1 MKLISTTSLI
11 VILAFMFQFANAQ
24 KKGTFERSLF
34 IEEFTTESCGY
45 CPAAAQRIEK
55 AIEECNDPN
64 RVIWICHHAG
74 FGTDWLTVSP
84 ESTGLLWF
92 YGGST
97 FAPAVMWD
105 RTKITGTVPVMG
117 VASSV
122 ATIKNTINN
131 RLDTPAPMS
140 ISIVGSSFN
149 EISRELSIKVSG
161 EFGETLEGDIMLNVY
176 LSEDSIKAHNQSGG
190 IPSATAWIHH
200 NVLRHVV
207 TSTWGEIIEN
217 TVEGATFEKTYSV
230 IIPDKYSTGANDVDI
245 NLDNFKLVAFVSRY
259 DSSDRNN
266 CEVFN
271 ATQSFIKDLS
281 SLVELH
287 GVCIFGL
294 EGAEYTLTGAGI
306 YVPGTEVTV
315 SASAT
320 YEGKELPFIYWGDVD
335 GIEMSNKNSYTFNAV
350 GSHILYAY
358 FGKPSGV
365 ENKITDMVKIYPNPA
380 KNSISI
386 NGDYNNL
393 EMYNSVGKLV
403 LSSSYNNNIDITT
416 LSNGVYI
423 IKVSG
428 DNGTQVER
436 IVIKK

>member
-1 MKLISTTSLI
+1 MKLISTTSLLF
-11 VILAFMFQFANAQ
+11 ILAFMFQTANAQ
-24 KKGTFERSLF
+24 KKGTFERTLF
-34 IEEFTTESCGY
+34 IEEFTTESCGS
-45 CPAAAQRIEK
+45 CPSAAQRIEK
-55 AIEECNDPN
+55 AIEECNDPD
-64 RVIWICHHAG
+64 RVVWICHHAG

-92 YGGST
+92 YGGGT
-97 FAPAVMWD
+97 YAPAVMWD
-105 RTKITGTVPVMG
+105 RTKIAGTVPVMG
-117 VASSV
+117 VSSSV
-122 ATIKNTINN
+122 VTIKNTINT

-140 ISIVGSSFN
+140 ISLTGSSFN
-149 EISRELSIKVSG
+149 ETSRELSIKVSG

-176 LSEDSIKAHNQSGG
+176 LSEDNIKAHNQTGG
-190 IPSATAWIHH
+190 IPSPTTWIHH

-207 TSTWGEIIEN
+207 TSTWGEILEN

-230 IIPDKYSTGANDVDI
+230 IIPDKYSTGANDVDV
-245 NLDNFKLVAFVSRY
+245 NLDNFKLVAFASRY
-259 DSSDRNN
+259 DSNNRNN

-294 EGAEYTLTGAGI
+294 EGVEYTLTGAGT

-320 YEGKELPFIYWGDVD
+320 YEEKELPFIYWGDVD
-335 GIEMSNKNSYTFNAV
+335 GVQISTKNPYTFDAV

-365 ENKITDMVKIYPNPA
+365 ESKITDMVKVYPNPA
-380 KNSISI
+380 KNSINI
-386 NGDYNNL
+386 TGDYNHL
-393 EMYNSVGKLV
+393 EMYNSVGGLV
-403 LSSSYNNNIDITT
+403 LSSSHNNNIDITT
-416 LSNGVYI
+416 LSDGIYI
-423 IKVSG
+423 IKIYG
-428 DNGTQVER
+428 NNGTQTER
-436 IVIKK
+436 IIINR